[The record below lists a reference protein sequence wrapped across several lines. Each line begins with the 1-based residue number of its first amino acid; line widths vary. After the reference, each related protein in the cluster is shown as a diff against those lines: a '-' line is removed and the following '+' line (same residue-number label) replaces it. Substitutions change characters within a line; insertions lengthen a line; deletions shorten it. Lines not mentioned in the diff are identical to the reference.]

1 LGAGKQTA
9 PALLSAICWKL
20 LSYMMIIGQSA
31 GNLVFVQLGFFRDY
45 MLKISYKISFFFT
58 KIRTVNLINSFSNSS
73 VLYSQENIYKSIN
86 KNFGSYLA
94 GLVEGDGCIYIPKA
108 EKDIHNKTISPIISI
123 AFNAKDFP
131 LAIILQ
137 QRLSTGQLI
146 KVKNKNAYTLRIS
159 NYKNLALLVNII
171 NGYMR
176 TPKILCYASKAAN

>member
-1 LGAGKQTA
+1 MGAGKQTA

-58 KIRTVNLINSFSNSS
+58 KIRTVNLINYFSNSS

-176 TPKILCYASKAAN
+176 TPKILCSQPIK